1 MPYDRKKAEEL
12 VKKVLDKLDKSNA
25 VYKDAYVV
33 NDIARE
39 VDEELID
46 IVGWPLMEA
55 LRLREAMLGVIYSA
69 DNIYWE
75 KFLKN
80 QKTEFLYIILHRIAK
95 EIGTREIATEGEIL
109 RVQRELSGM
118 PSKIID

>member
-1 MPYDRKKAEEL
+1 MAYDRKKAEEL

-25 VYKDAYVV
+25 VYKDAYVL

-39 VDEELID
+39 TDEELLD
-46 IVGWPLMEA
+46 IIGWPLMEV
-55 LRLREAMLGVIYSA
+55 LRLQETLQKVIYSA

-80 QKTEFLYIILHRIAK
+80 QKFEFLQILLHRIAQELGK
-95 EIGTREIATEGEIL
+95 RERATEQEL
-109 RVQRELSGM
+109 VTLQRELLGAV
-118 PSKIID
+118 